1 MFSTIFINFMGGILS
16 PGELLNILIAC
27 REAKVKKVR
36 FGLRQQLLISVE
48 TFLLSKLT
56 TELDTLQITY
66 EVDENLYPNVVSSY
80 PAEEVFIRNSW
91 LSEGVYKDIFDTIDF
106 SSRLKIN
113 ICDGNQ
119 SITPILTG
127 NLNWIAA
134 NAPHYWHLIV
144 RFPKT
149 NITFEWDK
157 ICYTNHIPAITRR
170 LEEIIFN
177 HQEEFI
183 DNSKAS
189 GKMLFALL
197 QTEDFIVK
205 SAESPVVLPRFN
217 LPYYEGINR
226 YNDKYWLGIYR
237 RDEWFSV
244 DFLMK
249 MCQLCLATK
258 LGQLCCTSW
267 KSIMI
272 KGIEEKDK
280 GQWNLLLEEF
290 NINMR
295 HAANE
300 LNFQVEDNC
309 EEGLELKKY
318 LVKHLNSEDL
328 RTFGICIGIKTRKK
342 SEVFSSI
349 QIRQR
354 YLIDFWNVQLFPVY
368 DILCAKDFNPNE
380 RTGEVF
386 CKGNLKIFIPEQL
399 RRAIVKYYSHRNREN
414 NSIKEEA
421 KEENTESAVNATDYS
436 VYQCAACL
444 TVYDGEVGEPESDIV
459 PGTSFELL
467 PDSYCC
473 PLCESDKSSFK
484 KIKLTLLGLQI
495 S

>member
-1 MFSTIFINFMGGILS
+1 MFSTVFINFMGGILS
-16 PGELLNILIAC
+16 PGELLNILIVC

-56 TELDTLQITY
+56 TELDALQITY

-177 HQEEFI
+177 HEDEFI

-205 SAESPVVLPRFN
+205 PAESGVVLPRFN

-280 GQWNLLLEEF
+280 GDWNLLLEEF

-399 RRAIVKYYSHRNREN
+399 RRAIVKFYTYRNREN
-414 NSIKEEA
+414 NSQKTNSRAE
-421 KEENTESAVNATDYS
+421 TEVITTGSSDFTI
-436 VYQCAACL
+436 YQCSACL
-444 TVYDGEVGEPESDIV
+444 TVYDEAIGEPENDI
-459 PGTSFELL
+459 PANIPFELL
-467 PDSYCC
+467 PESYCC
-473 PLCESDKSSFK
+473 PLCESEKSSFV
-484 KIKLTLLGLQI
+484 KIKQATLGLQVV
-495 S
+495 

>member
-1 MFSTIFINFMGGILS
+1 MFSTVFINFMGGIIS
-16 PGELLNILIAC
+16 PGELHNILLAC
-27 REAKVKKVR
+27 GDAKVKKVR

-56 TELDTLQITY
+56 EALDNLQVTY

-134 NAPHYWHLIV
+134 SAPHYWHLVV

-149 NITFEWDK
+149 NSTFEWDQL
-157 ICYTNHIPAITRR
+157 CYTNHIPTITRQ
-170 LEEIIFN
+170 LEELIFA
-177 HQEEFI
+177 HPEEFI
-183 DNSKAS
+183 DNSSAS
-189 GKMLFALL
+189 GKALFALL
-197 QTEDFIVK
+197 KTDDFIVK
-205 SAESPVVLPRFN
+205 PAASPVVLPRFN

-237 RDEWFSV
+237 RDEWFAV

-280 GQWNLLLEEF
+280 AQWNLLLEEF
-290 NINMR
+290 AINMR

-328 RTFGICIGIKTRKK
+328 RTFGMCIGIKTRRK

-354 YLIDFWNVQLFPVY
+354 YLINFWNVRLFPVY

-386 CKGNLKIFIPEQL
+386 CNGNLKIFLPEQL
-399 RRAIVKYYSHRNREN
+399 RRVIVKFYTYRNREN
-414 NSIKEEA
+414 SSQKMTIKTGMEEVSI
-421 KEENTESAVNATDYS
+421 SSSVSY
-436 VYQCAACL
+436 VYQCSACL
-444 TVYDGEVGEPESDIV
+444 TVYDETTGELENDIAS
-459 PGTSFELL
+459 GTSFELL
-467 PDSYCC
+467 PESYCC
-473 PLCESDKSSFK
+473 PLCESEKSSFV
-484 KIKLTLLGLQI
+484 KIKQASLGLQVV
-495 S
+495 